1 MKYKV
6 VFKLENYVYIFDIFC
21 VLLDYF
27 VSVLVDY
34 DRFYCMKLEMFD
46 SIKFVYIFCSYV
58 GENFFNIL

>member
-6 VFKLENYVYIFDIFC
+6 VFKLENYFYIFDIFFL
-21 VLLDYF
+21 LLDYF

>member
-58 GENFFNIL
+58 EENFFNIL